1 MVTPSAL
8 LQIAGLS
15 EIEEQI
21 YLFVVHRGRTQVGD
35 VVERCAIDAAEASAH
50 LALLRDRGLISRG
63 ADEDAAYAPV
73 DPRYALNAV
82 TDRLAEQVSRI
93 REQIPLLADQFDRTV
108 SQEGGAPE
116 SWIVGD
122 AATVASWYVR
132 MQHQATHEI
141 MMFDRPPYVSSP
153 LETLEVGI
161 MGVGVRWRGLYTAE
175 SFTRPGAWEETLRL
189 SESGEESRIVPQL
202 PVKLVIVDRSIALV
216 SLSLDGV
223 RADALVTQSPPMIDM
238 LSDMYETYWARGLPL
253 TANSRKDEML
263 SALTESGTDAE
274 PVVTS
279 GRAAARATTRAATPE
294 EQAII
299 ALIGA
304 GLTDEAIAERL
315 GIAVRS
321 LRRRS
326 QKLMAELGASNRFQ
340 AGVEAAR
347 RGWV

>member
-1 MVTPSAL
+1 M
-8 LQIAGLS
+8 
-15 EIEEQI
+15 EEQI
-21 YLFVVHRGRTQVGD
+21 YLFVMHRGRTQVGD
-35 VVERCAIDAAEASAH
+35 VVERYAITATEASAH
-50 LALLRDRGLISRG
+50 LETLRDRGLISRDQG
-63 ADEDAAYAPV
+63 DRAAYIPV

-82 TDRLAEQVSRI
+82 TERLSDQVSRI
-93 REQIPLLADQFDRTV
+93 REQIPLLADQFDRTA

-116 SWIVGD
+116 SWIVSD

-153 LETLEVGI
+153 LEPLEVGI
-161 MGVGVRWRGLYTAE
+161 MGTGVRWRGLYTAE
-175 SFTRPGAWEETLRL
+175 SFSRSGAWDETLRL
-189 SESGEESRIVPQL
+189 SGSGEESRIVPQL

-223 RADALVTQSPPMIDM
+223 RTDALVTQSPPMIDM
-238 LSDMYETYWARGLPL
+238 LCEMYEQYWARGLPL
-253 TANSRKDEML
+253 TSTSSKVEVL
-263 SALTESGTDAE
+263 STLSDGDSAALATAPFPRE
-274 PVVTS
+274 PS
-279 GRAAARATTRAATPE
+279 RATARAATAE